1 MIKLLNEK
9 FKLGISEE
17 KMEEYA
23 ARLGADC
30 AFFIKNKPVF
40 ASGIGNIFE
49 PIEISLKGYYLVLV
63 KPNIFVSTRDAFACI
78 KPQHPEVSL
87 KEIIK
92 RPIETWK
99 DCMKNDFEYSVF
111 QKYPEIAAIKDK
123 LYDLGAVYAS
133 MSGSGSAVYGIF
145 KEAIENV
152 DEKFGECFCRQRELE

>member
-1 MIKLLNEK
+1 
-9 FKLGISEE
+9 
-17 KMEEYA
+17 MEEYA

-49 PIEISLKGYYLVLV
+49 PIELSLKGYYLVLV

-99 DCMKNDFEYSVF
+99 DCMKNDLNTVYSRN
-111 QKYPEIAAIKDK
+111 IRK
-123 LYDLGAVYAS
+123 LQLSKINCTIWEQS
-133 MSGSGSAVYGIF
+133 ML
-145 KEAIENV
+145 
-152 DEKFGECFCRQRELE
+152 Q

>member
-1 MIKLLNEK
+1 
-9 FKLGISEE
+9 
-17 KMEEYA
+17 MEEYA

-49 PIEISLKGYYLVLV
+49 PIELSLKGYYLVLV

-92 RPIETWK
+92 RPISKHGKTGRRMILS
-99 DCMKNDFEYSVF
+99 CIL
-111 QKYPEIAAIKDK
+111 EISEIVLSKINCTIWDS
-123 LYDLGAVYAS
+123 L
-133 MSGSGSAVYGIF
+133 
-145 KEAIENV
+145 
-152 DEKFGECFCRQRELE
+152 CFNERIRIGCLWYLQEEDDRKT